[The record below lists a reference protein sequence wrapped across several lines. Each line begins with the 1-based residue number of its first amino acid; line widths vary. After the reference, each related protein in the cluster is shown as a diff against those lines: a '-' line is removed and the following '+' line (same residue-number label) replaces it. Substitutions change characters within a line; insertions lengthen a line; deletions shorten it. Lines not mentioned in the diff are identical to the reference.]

1 MSLTHILRNITRKTI
16 WIYLGAAILLLAA
29 EPTLISFVV
38 GLVLV
43 GCGEAIRVW
52 CAGYLRKNQILVTY
66 GPYGH
71 VKNPMYIGTILIT
84 VGFCIAA
91 NAIYF
96 LALALLG
103 FIFYYIPH
111 KRRVERSRLMR
122 RFGDAFMAYDREV
135 DDYLPRLKPYGKG
148 KGKWRLKCVFENSE
162 QGVMVLVTLGMILM
176 SLRV

>member
-1 MSLTHILRNITRKTI
+1 M
-16 WIYLGAAILLLAA
+16 YLAAVVLLFVA
-29 EPTLISFVV
+29 EPTLTSFVV

-43 GCGEAIRVW
+43 GSGETIRVW
-52 CAGYLRKNQILVTY
+52 SAGYLRKNQVLVTH

-84 VGFCIAA
+84 AGFCIAA

-111 KRRVERSRLMR
+111 KRRVERSRLVR
-122 RFGDAFMAYDREV
+122 RFGDAFVAYDREV
-135 DDYLPRLKPYGKG
+135 DDYLPRLRPYGKG
-148 KGKWRLKCVFENSE
+148 KGTWRLSCVFENSE
-162 QGVMVLVTLGMILM
+162 EGVMVLVTVGMILM